1 MYFKLAFRNIK
12 KSLKDYAIYFLT
24 LVLGVCIFYTFNSIE
39 SQSIMMELSDLKANA
54 FELTSDIIGIV
65 SIFISFILGFLIIYA
80 NNYLIKRRKKEFG
93 IYMTLGMENSK
104 LSIIIFIE
112 TILIGMISL
121 GVGLILGILLS
132 QGISIV
138 TAKLFEVNIS
148 KFQFVFSKDAFLR
161 TIANFGIIYLVVL
174 IFNSIIIRKVKLID
188 LLNASKK
195 NEKLKV
201 KNIWGSIV
209 VFLISI
215 ISICTGYH
223 IILKNGLAVMD
234 STIIKSIIFGTVG
247 TFLFFFSLSGF
258 LLKLFQSNKKN
269 YFKNLNMFVLRQINS
284 KVNTTFISMS
294 FICLMLFVAICTFSA
309 GLGITKAMNSDI
321 EDLTQFDASFWSYD
335 TENVLNIINEQYN
348 GLDEIIGEKSQYT
361 NYESDFTYKQF
372 FSEEVVEKNKNLYPI
387 SQDMAISII
396 KLLDFNSLMK
406 MLDKN
411 EINLK
416 ENEYYAFGDIS
427 EVTKD
432 IQKNMDNGIEVNI
445 DDKILVPSNYEVINV
460 TTYDSMMKN
469 NICTIV
475 VNDEIVNGLKPVFCN
490 LNINFKSNINDAEK
504 YLNENFRSENREGK
518 IAVYGLTKN
527 ELLDNSV
534 GIGAMISYLAIYMG
548 IVFLITSA
556 AVLALQ
562 QLSESADNVHRYKIL
577 KKIGV
582 DDNMINKSL
591 LTQIGIYFIIPLSLA
606 IVHSIVG
613 LKVASDLVSIFGSE
627 NIQYYILCTAVV
639 LVVVY
644 GGYFIATY
652 NGSKKIIK
660 TQ

>member
-195 NEKLKV
+195 NEKIKV

-396 KLLDFNSLMK
+396 KLSDFNSLMK

>member
-148 KFQFVFSKDAFLR
+148 KFQFVFSKGAFLR

-195 NEKLKV
+195 NEKIKV

-234 STIIKSIIFGTVG
+234 STIIKAIIFGTVG

-396 KLLDFNSLMK
+396 KLSDFNSLMK

>member
-1 MYFKLAFRNIK
+1 
-12 KSLKDYAIYFLT
+12 
-24 LVLGVCIFYTFNSIE
+24 
-39 SQSIMMELSDLKANA
+39 
-54 FELTSDIIGIV
+54 
-65 SIFISFILGFLIIYA
+65 
-80 NNYLIKRRKKEFG
+80 
-93 IYMTLGMENSK
+93 MTLGMENSK

-396 KLLDFNSLMK
+396 KLSDFNSLMK

>member
-195 NEKLKV
+195 NEKIKV

-234 STIIKSIIFGTVG
+234 STIIKAIIFGTVG

-269 YFKNLNMFVLRQINS
+269 YFKDLNMFVLRQINS

-396 KLLDFNSLMK
+396 KLSDFNSLMK

-660 TQ
+660 T

>member
-138 TAKLFEVNIS
+138 TVKLFEVNIS

-195 NEKLKV
+195 NEKIKV

-234 STIIKSIIFGTVG
+234 STIIKAIIFGTVG

-396 KLLDFNSLMK
+396 KLSDFNSLMK

>member
-195 NEKLKV
+195 NEKIKI

-234 STIIKSIIFGTVG
+234 STIIKAIIFGTVG

-269 YFKNLNMFVLRQINS
+269 YFKDLNMFVLRQINS

-396 KLLDFNSLMK
+396 KLSDFNSLMK

-613 LKVASDLVSIFGSE
+613 LKVSSDLVSIFGSE

>member
-80 NNYLIKRRKKEFG
+80 NKYLIKRRKKEFG

-396 KLLDFNSLMK
+396 KLSDFNSLMK

>member
-1 MYFKLAFRNIK
+1 MYFKLAFSNIK

-396 KLLDFNSLMK
+396 KLSDFNSLMK

>member
-195 NEKLKV
+195 NEKIKV

-234 STIIKSIIFGTVG
+234 STIIKAIIFGTVG

-269 YFKNLNMFVLRQINS
+269 YFKDLNMFVLRQINS

-396 KLLDFNSLMK
+396 KLSDFNSLMK

-613 LKVASDLVSIFGSE
+613 LKVSSDLVSIFGSE

>member
-396 KLLDFNSLMK
+396 KLSDFNSLMK

-445 DDKILVPSNYEVINV
+445 DDKILVPSNYEIINV

>member
-1 MYFKLAFRNIK
+1 M
-12 KSLKDYAIYFLT
+12 
-24 LVLGVCIFYTFNSIE
+24 
-39 SQSIMMELSDLKANA
+39 
-54 FELTSDIIGIV
+54 TSCRSAV
-65 SIFISFILGFLIIYA
+65 A
-80 NNYLIKRRKKEFG
+80 
-93 IYMTLGMENSK
+93 
-104 LSIIIFIE
+104 
-112 TILIGMISL
+112 
-121 GVGLILGILLS
+121 
-132 QGISIV
+132 
-138 TAKLFEVNIS
+138 
-148 KFQFVFSKDAFLR
+148 VFSKDAFLR

-396 KLLDFNSLMK
+396 KLSDFNSLMK

-445 DDKILVPSNYEVINV
+445 DDKILVPSNYEIINV